1 MVKVRIPADVN
12 RNITMEQVKSVLKR
26 HPGRAQVLIYLPEG
40 KTLRTDRQLWVQPD
54 RNLGN
59 QLKAILGEENVK
71 L

>member
-1 MVKVRIPADVN
+1 MN